1 MLSIG
6 DFARLAGVSV
16 RMLRHY
22 DALGLLRPAHVDPAS
37 GYRSY
42 SAAQLDRANRLVAL
56 KDLGFSLEDCGRLLG
71 DDVPVEQLRGML
83 RLRRAELAAQIDA
96 DRGRL
101 EQVEHRLRMIEK
113 ENTMSLF
120 VDDAASTEQALPAV

>member
-22 DALGLLRPAHVDPAS
+22 AALGLLRPARVDPDS

-42 SAAQLDRANRLVAL
+42 TTAQLDRVNRLVAL

-71 DDVPVEQLRGML
+71 DDVPVSQLRGML
-83 RLRRAELAAQIDA
+83 RTAPGGARRA
-96 DRGRL
+96 DRGGPRAA
-101 EQVEHRLRMIEK
+101 RAGR
-113 ENTMSLF
+113 
-120 VDDAASTEQALPAV
+120 AAS